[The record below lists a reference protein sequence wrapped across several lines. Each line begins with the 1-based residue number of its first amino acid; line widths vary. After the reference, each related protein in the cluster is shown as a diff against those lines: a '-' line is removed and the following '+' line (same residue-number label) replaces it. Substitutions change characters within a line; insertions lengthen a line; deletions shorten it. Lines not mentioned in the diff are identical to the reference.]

1 MGVRGGETLKGE
13 GAKGRGTGPGERAP
27 QTDSAS
33 LRCTKSKATSSQNKI
48 DIQFKA
54 IISFIQKINISLLS
68 RQISNHIKHR
78 EEIQSLWK
86 L

>member
-1 MGVRGGETLKGE
+1 MKRELGVGGGLKT
-13 GAKGRGTGPGERAP
+13 ATGHLERVPHRHTAP
-27 QTDSAS
+27 SCAS
-33 LRCTKSKATSSQNKI
+33 ESKATSWQSKI
-48 DIQFKA
+48 NIQFKA

-68 RQISNHIKHR
+68 RHISNHIKHR